1 VKKVLK
7 WVGIVLGILVG
18 LVLLV
23 ALGLYTKTRVQINKT
38 YDVQV
43 EAVTIPTDAESVA
56 HGEHIATILCME
68 CHGDDLGGNPTFA
81 SIPGMAEIS
90 TPNIT
95 SGRGGAGSE
104 LSDTDWVRILRH
116 GVLPEG
122 RSVFLMP
129 SNETYYLSDEDLG
142 DLLAYVKSVPPV
154 DREISDPP
162 YSFTFLGGVLSGAGL
177 FGDLLRADDIDQVNR
192 PADYPEP
199 GVTAE
204 YGKYLVDTSGCRSCH
219 GDPLAGGKPTDPA
232 APLAPNLTP
241 GGELT
246 AWEEADFIRA
256 MRTGVALSG
265 HELDPRFMPWTYKG
279 KMTDEELQAMWAYL
293 ESLPALPTSTEPSEQ

>member
-18 LVLLV
+18 LVLLA
-23 ALGLYTKTRVQINKT
+23 ALGLNMKTRMQVNKT
-38 YDVQV
+38 YEVQV
-43 EAVTIPTDAESVA
+43 EALTIPTEAESLA
-56 HGEHIATILCME
+56 HGEHLATILCME
-68 CHGDDLGGNPTFA
+68 CHGDDLGGNPSFA
-81 SIPGMAEIS
+81 IIPGMAKIG
-90 TPNIT
+90 TPNVT
-95 SGRGGAGSE
+95 SGTGGAVGE
-104 LSDTDWVRILRH
+104 FSDADWVRVLRH

-129 SNETYYLSDEDLG
+129 ANEFYYLSDADLG

-154 DREISDPP
+154 ERAIPDPP
-162 YSFTFLGGVLSGAGL
+162 STFTFLGGVVYGAGM
-177 FGDLLRADDIDQVNR
+177 FGDLLRAGSIDHVNR
-192 PADYPEP
+192 PANYPKA

-204 YGKYLVDTSGCRSCH
+204 YGKYLVDTNGCRSCH
-219 GDPLAGGKPTDPA
+219 GDQLAGGKPSDPA
-232 APLAPNLTP
+232 SPLAPNLTP

-256 MRTGVALSG
+256 LRTGVALSG

-279 KMTDEELQAMWAYL
+279 RMTDEELQAIWAYL
-293 ESLPALPTSTEPSEQ
+293 ESLPALPTSTEPAE